1 MPGKHAMMTPDDI
14 ARLRAIED
22 HAKACEATARTL
34 DHYPGMSAIADYWR
48 VCAAWWRAFS
58 ERAGR

>member
-1 MPGKHAMMTPDDI
+1 MMTPDDI

-22 HAKACEATARTL
+22 HARACEATARTL

-58 ERAGR
+58 ERADR